1 MTVIKILI
9 SFPEI
14 NPNEGN
20 DEDLSGEVPSG
31 YLYFWLP
38 LTLGSILDEDAEENA
53 PAKLVDLLSKKLIKM
68 VINKL
73 LEYEV
78 GL

>member
-1 MTVIKILI
+1 
-9 SFPEI
+9 
-14 NPNEGN
+14 
-20 DEDLSGEVPSG
+20 
-31 YLYFWLP
+31 
-38 LTLGSILDEDAEENA
+38 LDEDAEENA

-78 GL
+78 SL